1 MPSSHQ
7 AYIELEE
14 IINDYLNESEQ
25 SNHKYF
31 KLWHI
36 AFRGMTELGLD
47 FFYQIKSVKLPI
59 GANLTVPLP
68 NDYLNYSKV
77 GVLNNAGEIIPLDY
91 NNNLTTYS
99 GLQPQRIEQTQDN
112 TLQLPILGTTPIW
125 YNYWNNGQN
134 TNLYGLP
141 SGAPFLGS
149 FKIDTANGVIL
160 MSENFGYPYVMLEY
174 VASPS
179 EGSNYPVP
187 IQFKEA
193 MISYLRWKDVIS
205 LPVSKRGQ
213 SVEKQMRRHEFFN
226 ERRLAIARW
235 KPVSLEEGYAA
246 NLQAQRMTVKV

>member
-1 MPSSHQ
+1 MPSQHQ

-36 AFRGMTELGLD
+36 CFRAMTELGLD

-59 GANLTVPLP
+59 QANLTVPLP
-68 NDYLNYSKV
+68 PDYLQYSKV
-77 GVLNNAGEIIPLDY
+77 GVLNNAGEIIALDY

-99 GLQPQRIEQTQDN
+99 DLQPQRIEQTQDN

-125 YNYWNNGQN
+125 YNYYNNGAN
-134 TNLYGLP
+134 TNFYGLP

-179 EGSNYPVP
+179 DGANYSVP

-193 MISYLRWKDVIS
+193 MISYLRWKDIIS
-205 LPVSKRGQ
+205 LPVSRKGQ
-213 SVEKQMRRHEFFN
+213 AVEKQMRRHEFYN

-235 KPVSLEEGYAA
+235 KPVSLEEGYNA
-246 NLQAQRMTVKV
+246 NLQAQRMTVKI